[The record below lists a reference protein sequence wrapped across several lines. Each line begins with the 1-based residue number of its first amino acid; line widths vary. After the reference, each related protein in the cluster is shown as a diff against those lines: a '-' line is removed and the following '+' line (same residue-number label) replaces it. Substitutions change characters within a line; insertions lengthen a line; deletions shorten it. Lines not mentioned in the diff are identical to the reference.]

1 MMLPFLPPGSSRL
14 LVAKNTVSQL
24 VGRVVSSASIL
35 VATILIA
42 RTFGPQGYGEL
53 TKITSYV
60 ALFYLLADFGIN
72 AMYLQLKKEDGD
84 ETWNTLLGLRLVG
97 SILLMFMAI
106 AILSFLPRGSSQG
119 YTDGVR
125 FGIIVFAPAILFQAI
140 ITTTNAL
147 FQEKLRYDLSMV
159 AVVCGS
165 LVTLGLVWL
174 VTVSTAPLVGP
185 VAAVIAFLVGSG
197 VTALLALVLVKQF
210 GTIRVKFDAVVAKQF
225 LLASIPLG
233 LTLLFNQIYFRIDSI
248 ILTLTRST
256 IEVGVYGFA
265 YKFFDVAL
273 VLPTFFM
280 NSVYPLLLTV
290 SGDKFRHMLWRS
302 CIFLLVTSIV
312 LVILMWMG
320 SPLITRIRPDFA
332 GSVGALRILSL
343 SLPLFFVSSLTMWTI
358 IAQKRQMIL
367 IPIYGVSMIVNIIL
381 NSVFIP
387 SHGYIAAAWITVLS
401 EAIVLLATGVIAVTG
416 L

>member
-1 MMLPFLPPGSSRL
+1 MLPFLPPGSSRL

>member
-1 MMLPFLPPGSSRL
+1 MLPFLPPGSSRL

-72 AMYLQLKKEDGD
+72 AMYLQLKKDDGD